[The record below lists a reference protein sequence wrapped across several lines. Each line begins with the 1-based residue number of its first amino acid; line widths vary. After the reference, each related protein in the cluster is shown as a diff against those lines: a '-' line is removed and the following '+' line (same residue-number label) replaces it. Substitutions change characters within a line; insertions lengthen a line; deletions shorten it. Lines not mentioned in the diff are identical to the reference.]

1 MAQRNQDHKFMN
13 PGAWRRT
20 GATLLLMLGLGLGMS
35 GCSVLSVFS
44 PFGDFGEDDNDVVL
58 IEEVD
63 LSRQT
68 LGLSTPAMA
77 VPTANPAPLLA
88 AAAAPAPT
96 QSATPA
102 PAATVSAAGAWSPS
116 DELRGDV
123 ILYLIQL
130 GPKAFA
136 VTKPM
141 PGGAQAWAFVHGRGT
156 ASEVQRDAIATCQLA
171 AKEQSITNPCQL
183 LFIDNDMKELA
194 GPEPRGSG

>member
-1 MAQRNQDHKFMN
+1 MAQRNQDHNFMN
-13 PGAWRRT
+13 PGVWRRT
-20 GATLLLMLGLGLGMS
+20 GATLVMMLGLGLGMS

-44 PFGDFGEDDNDVVL
+44 PFGDFGDDGNDVVL
-58 IEEVD
+58 IEDGD

-68 LGLSTPAMA
+68 LSLSTPAVA

-88 AAAAPAPT
+88 AAASSTASPTAAPT
-96 QSATPA
+96 ATPA
-102 PAATVSAAGAWSPS
+102 VSAAGAWRPS
-116 DELRGDV
+116 DELRDDV
-123 ILYLIQL
+123 RRYLGQL

-136 VTKPM
+136 VTQPM

-183 LFIDNDMKELA
+183 LFIDNDMKEL
-194 GPEPRGSG
+194 GWP

>member
-13 PGAWRRT
+13 PGAWRRR
-20 GATLLLMLGLGLGMS
+20 GATLLMMLGLGLGMS

-58 IEEVD
+58 LEEGD

-68 LGLSTPAMA
+68 LSLPTPAVA

-88 AAAAPAPT
+88 AAAAPT

-102 PAATVSAAGAWSPS
+102 PAATVSAAGAWSPN

-123 ILYLIQL
+123 RRYLSQL

-156 ASEVQRDAIATCQLA
+156 ASEVQRDAIAACQLA

-183 LFIDNDMKELA
+183 LFVDNDMKEL
-194 GPEPRGSG
+194 GWP

>member
-20 GATLLLMLGLGLGMS
+20 GATLLMMLGLGMGMS

-58 IEEVD
+58 IEEVE
-63 LSRQT
+63 LSWQT

-123 ILYLIQL
+123 RRYLSQL

-183 LFIDNDMKELA
+183 LFVDNDMKEL
-194 GPEPRGSG
+194 GWP

>member
-1 MAQRNQDHKFMN
+1 MAQRITDHKCMN

-20 GATLLLMLGLGLGMS
+20 GATLLMMFGLGLGMS

-44 PFGDFGEDDNDVVL
+44 PFGDFGDDGNDVVL
-58 IEEVD
+58 IEEGD

-68 LGLSTPAMA
+68 LSLSTPTVA
-77 VPTANPAPLLA
+77 VPTANAAPLLA
-88 AAAAPAPT
+88 AAASPT
-96 QSATPA
+96 ATPA
-102 PAATVSAAGAWSPS
+102 VSATGAWQPS
-116 DELRGDV
+116 EELRDDV
-123 ILYLIQL
+123 RRYLGQL

-136 VTKPM
+136 VNKPM

-183 LFIDNDMKELA
+183 LFIDDDMKEL
-194 GPEPRGSG
+194 GWP

>member
-13 PGAWRRT
+13 PGAWRRR
-20 GATLLLMLGLGLGMS
+20 GATLLMMLGLGLGMS

-58 IEEVD
+58 LEEGD

-68 LGLSTPAMA
+68 LDLSTPTMA

-88 AAAAPAPT
+88 AAPAPAT
-96 QSATPA
+96 AQSATPA
-102 PAATVSAAGAWSPS
+102 PAATVSAAGAWRPS
-116 DELRGDV
+116 DEMRDDV
-123 ILYLIQL
+123 RRYLGQL

-183 LFIDNDMKELA
+183 LFIDDDMKEL
-194 GPEPRGSG
+194 GWP